1 MRTDNTFLKILVLLC
16 LAGILVSGWLLS
28 THIRFATG
36 QAGLTEGCTAIMGLG
51 GSDGC
56 ANIAVSQYSDIFG
69 IPLAAIAMGFY
80 FSLLFLVI
88 MAWRSFQTA
97 LEPLHVGF
105 LLSTISI
112 FVTILMFTISKFIV
126 KSFCLGCAMLWL
138 INLAIWP
145 AMVKQLQLSWAEALG
160 SLLEI
165 VRPKNLKLRRERL
178 VSSFSISIA
187 TVVVCAVI
195 GFAAK
200 SQGGSEARIEEGSLV
215 KEFADAK
222 QMFLPAEAMGG
233 NTSKGSDKPIMEIVK
248 FSDFQCPGCKVAA
261 QFLRAFVRKHG
272 EKVRVTYRNFPLD
285 GSCNSFVP
293 NGGHRFACSASR
305 ASLCAAKEGKF
316 WDMHDKI
323 FDAQDSLSLA
333 SLDEFAGLLGLNMDS
348 FGSCLKDPSVEAL
361 LQKDILWGDQ
371 IQLESTPTLIIN
383 GRKLSG
389 AKSPQEL
396 EALLLSLE
404 KAK

>member
-1 MRTDNTFLKILVLLC
+1 MRTDNTFLKLLLLLC
-16 LAGILVSGWLLS
+16 VAGILVSGWLLS

-36 QAGLTEGCTAIMGLG
+36 QAGLTEGCSAIMGIG

-69 IPLAAIAMGFY
+69 IPLAALAMGFY

-97 LEPLHVGF
+97 LEPLHIGF
-105 LLSTISI
+105 LLSTVSI
-112 FVTILMFTISKFIV
+112 LVTVIMFFISKFVV
-126 KSFCLGCAMLWL
+126 KSFCVGCAMLWL

-145 AMVKQLQLSWAEALG
+145 ALVKQLQLSWAGALG
-160 SLLEI
+160 ALLEI
-165 VRPKNLKLRRERL
+165 VRPKNLKLRKERL
-178 VSSFSISIA
+178 ISSFSISTA
-187 TVVVCAVI
+187 TVVICAVI

-200 SQGGSEARIEEGSLV
+200 SQGGREARIDSGSLV
-215 KEFADAK
+215 QEFANAK
-222 QMFLPAEAMGG
+222 QMFLPSEALGG
-233 NTSKGSDKPIMEIVK
+233 ATAKGTNTPLMEIVK
-248 FSDFQCPGCKVAA
+248 FSDYQCPGCKMAA

-272 EKVRVTYRNFPLD
+272 DKVRVTYRNFPLD

-293 NGGHRFACSASR
+293 NGGHRLACSAAK
-305 ASLCAAKEGKF
+305 ASLCAGKEGKF
-316 WDMHDKI
+316 WEMHDKI
-323 FDAQDSLSLA
+323 FDAQENLSLA
-333 SLDEFAGLLGLNMDS
+333 GMDEFADSLGLNKEAYS
-348 FGSCLKDPSVEAL
+348 NCLKDPATEAQ

-396 EALLLSLE
+396 EALLVSLE